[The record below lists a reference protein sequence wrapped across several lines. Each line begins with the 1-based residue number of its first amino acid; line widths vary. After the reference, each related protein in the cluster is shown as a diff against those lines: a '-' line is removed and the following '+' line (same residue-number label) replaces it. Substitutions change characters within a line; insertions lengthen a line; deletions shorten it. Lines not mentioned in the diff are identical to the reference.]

1 MKKVKRTLFI
11 AFILVML
18 VVLAGCDKNE
28 QQNTANNTVS
38 QENAADNTETMHDET
53 FKLAQGGSISE
64 IENLLDDVVLNTDA
78 TVVELAVGQSYDFS
92 QLTSEDIASY
102 KIDDETIIT
111 INENGVVTAMNEG
124 TAMITNEETGMTYT
138 FIVAAE

>member
-11 AFILVML
+11 VLILVML

-28 QQNTANNTVS
+28 QQNTANNAVS
-38 QENAADNTETMHDET
+38 QVNTAANTEKIPNET
-53 FKLAQGGSISE
+53 LKLAQGGSISE

-78 TVVELAVGQSYDFS
+78 TVVELAVGQSYDFA
-92 QLTSEDIASY
+92 QLTSEDISSC

-111 INENGVVTAMNEG
+111 ITENGVITAIKEG
-124 TAMITNEETGMTYT
+124 TAMVTNEATGMAYT
-138 FIVAAE
+138 FIVAVE